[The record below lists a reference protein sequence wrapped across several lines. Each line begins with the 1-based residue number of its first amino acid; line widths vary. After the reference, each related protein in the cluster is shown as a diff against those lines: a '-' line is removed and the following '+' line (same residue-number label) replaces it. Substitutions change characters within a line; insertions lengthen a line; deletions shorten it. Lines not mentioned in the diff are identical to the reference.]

1 MDRVLVRGTVGPF
14 TCGIIFLSGPD
25 DKNIPCQG
33 SKLFLEENGHI
44 INAFQF
50 MKEWSDI
57 EVIVQIAELFKDKIP
72 SGVDFEILHS
82 VHTRLVTPTLASG
95 QKLNGSVM
103 CCIFRDNKP
112 VYVRPS
118 MQIVKEHVICCG

>member
-1 MDRVLVRGTVGPF
+1 
-14 TCGIIFLSGPD
+14 
-25 DKNIPCQG
+25 
-33 SKLFLEENGHI
+33 
-44 INAFQF
+44 

-57 EVIVQIAELFKDKIP
+57 EVIVQIAEVFKDKIS
-72 SGVDFEILHS
+72 SGVDLEIPHS
-82 VHTRLVTPTLASG
+82 VHTTLVTQMLASR

-103 CCIFRDNKP
+103 CRIFRDNKP